1 MPHSF
6 VFGVESIIR
15 RILKKDE
22 IGSLFPLFATFES
35 RETPNIRMTIPLKST
50 KLQAR
55 RILLYTL

>member
-1 MPHSF
+1 
-6 VFGVESIIR
+6 
-15 RILKKDE
+15 
-22 IGSLFPLFATFES
+22 LFATFES